1 MYIAGFAELTLDCFD
16 AAPVCAQPLKSI
28 GTKANA
34 ARNIRFADLRVL
46 KFVLCMVFS
55 FARRAEVKM
64 RSTWKLV
71 AIFGS

>member
-16 AAPVCAQPLKSI
+16 AVPVCAHPLKSI